1 VPGLRSSCAA
11 LDGAEGFRGE
21 QEEGGD
27 QGEGSGDGYSDDAE
41 GEQDKP
47 DERIEEECDEG
58 ERPAEDQQD
67 AEEEEFEHV
76 CLPGRIGG
84 CVRVLASGA
93 LTCGS
98 GALPVQV

>member
-1 VPGLRSSCAA
+1 
-11 LDGAEGFRGE
+11 
-21 QEEGGD
+21 
-27 QGEGSGDGYSDDAE
+27 
-41 GEQDKP
+41 
-47 DERIEEECDEG
+47 
-58 ERPAEDQQD
+58 
-67 AEEEEFEHV
+67 V